1 MPHLNSKIL
10 LDIYYTSIDPN
21 ISRFARTASDSN
33 TFVTLANQLLKR
45 RQKQGSK
52 HRSITPKLK
61 KKSFLNIL
69 LLLIFLQ
76 THQIILS
83 YFLFALSW
91 GFTYN
96 FFFFFN
102 LLFLFVF
109 VWSLA
114 LNVTK
119 CFVSL
124 YMRFYAFLFFFSFNS
139 AILKTILLYINV
151 ISTFFIFNIYYLIY

>member
-1 MPHLNSKIL
+1 MVYNKRDAITFSLACMPHLNSKIL

-52 HRSITPKLK
+52 HRSITPKLN

-69 LLLIFLQ
+69 LLLIVLQ

-96 FFFFFN
+96 FFF
-102 LLFLFVF
+102 LL
-109 VWSLA
+109 
-114 LNVTK
+114 
-119 CFVSL
+119 
-124 YMRFYAFLFFFSFNS
+124 
-139 AILKTILLYINV
+139 
-151 ISTFFIFNIYYLIY
+151 